1 MDNIEL
7 FVDKNLAKIDHENKV
22 LLLTYGLFHSG
33 THISTYEKFGE
44 KFLNWLVNNP
54 KYDDYK
60 IVINQ
65 SSEPLCNASAQSKCN
80 RYFENYKLSSKI
92 FKRKNREV
100 WFIYDSDG
108 EAFSNW
114 IFEQLGFKTLSYH
127 FHFHRKVVYNSFY
140 NEIPSIKIIPYDK
153 KFIIING
160 NIDNEHKPKIMNLF
174 TELNLWDISYWSFS
188 NFTNFGMDIYK
199 NRTNLFKIFK
209 NLIPLFEQSFLYIVT
224 ETVSD
229 NFYMNSNVPMD
240 FMSKMG
246 RALYYPTPFVVVGNM
261 GVLKRLQDMGF
272 KTFSDFWD
280 ESYDNEPNL
289 DDRLEK
295 IKQILN
301 YINNLEMDDLVIIR
315 NKMLPIFEHNRI
327 IIKNLQDKENLE
339 ISKLFPN
346 LLNSNNY
353 KQLEFIKME
362 IFKIESNNKTINV
375 LYYEN
380 LDGGGSTFGIKA
392 LKSLEVAKYLKK
404 GNTLEI
410 CSGPGFM
417 GFYLKSIDIADNL
430 YLTDINNSNR
440 ECIDSTIE
448 VNNLSNVEFIKSD
461 CFESIP
467 NNLIFDTIVSNP
479 PHFKS
484 ERPGGYRSQNEMLI
498 SLDSDMRIH
507 KSIFENAKNYMHKDS
522 RLILV
527 ENCDGVTESDIR
539 KLIDGVYRIE
549 YVEYDKYKW
558 EGKSTFY
565 TIILYLL

>member
-1 MDNIEL
+1 VNNIEL
-7 FVDKNLAKIDHENKV
+7 FIHPSLAKVDHENKV
-22 LLLTYGLFHSG
+22 VLLTFGLFHSG

-44 KFLNWLVNNP
+44 RFLNWLVNNP
-54 KYDDYK
+54 KYNDYK
-60 IVINQ
+60 IAIDQ
-65 SSEPLCNASAQSKCN
+65 SSEPLCNAGFQSQGNK
-80 RYFENYKLSSKI
+80 YFWNYKRTSQI
-92 FKRKNREV
+92 FKTKNREV
-100 WFIYDSDG
+100 WFISDSTG
-108 EAFSNW
+108 EEFSNW
-114 IFEQLGFKTLSYH
+114 IFKEFGFKTLTYH
-127 FHFHRKVVYNSFY
+127 FHFNDMVVNTCFYKDVPNIRTNSYN
-140 NEIPSIKIIPYDK
+140 K

-160 NIDNEHKPKIMNLF
+160 NVQNEHKPKIMYTI
-174 TELNLWDISYWSFS
+174 TELNLWDNSYWSFDKL
-188 NFTNFGMDIYK
+188 TNFGMEIYK
-199 NRTNLFKIFK
+199 HKQDLYQIFK
-209 NLIPLFEQSFLYIVT
+209 NLKPLFDKTFLYIVT
-224 ETVSD
+224 ETIAD
-229 NFYMNSNVPMD
+229 NFYMNTDIPMD

-246 RALYYPTPFVVVGNM
+246 RALYYPTPFIVVGNM

-280 ESYDNEPNL
+280 ESYDDMANL

-295 IKQILN
+295 IKEILF
-301 YINNLEMDDLVIIR
+301 YINNLEMDELVIIR
-315 NKMLPIFEHNRI
+315 NKMLPIFEHNRLVL
-327 IIKNLQDKENLE
+327 KELQKKENLE
-339 ISKLFPN
+339 ISKLFPK
-346 LLNSNNY
+346 LLDNKNY
-353 KQLEFIKME
+353 EQLEFIKME
-362 IFKIESNNKTINV
+362 IFKIESNNKTIDV
-375 LYYEN
+375 SYYKD

-392 LKSLEVAKYLKK
+392 LKSLEVAKHLKK
-404 GNTLEI
+404 GNTLEV

-430 YLTDINNSNR
+430 YLTDINESNR

-484 ERPGGYRSQNEMLI
+484 ERPGGYRSENEMLI

-507 KSIFENAKNYMHKDS
+507 KSIFENAKNHMHKDS

-527 ENCDGVTESDIR
+527 ENCDGVTENDIR
-539 KLIDGVYRIE
+539 KLVDGVYGIE

-558 EGKSTFY
+558 QGKSTFY

>member
-1 MDNIEL
+1 MNDIEL
-7 FVDKNLAKIDHENKV
+7 FIDKNFAKVDHENKV
-22 LLLTYGLFHSG
+22 VLLIYQLIQSG
-33 THISTYEKFGE
+33 ISISTYEKFGE
-44 KFLNWLVNNP
+44 KFLNWLINNP

-92 FKRKNREV
+92 FKRKNREI
-100 WFIYDSDG
+100 WFICDSDG

-127 FHFHRKVVYNSFY
+127 FHFHREVVHNSFY
-140 NEIPSIKIIPYDK
+140 GGIPSIKTIPYNK

-174 TELNLWDISYWSFS
+174 TELNLWDVSYWSFS

-199 NRTNLFKIFK
+199 NRTDLFKIFK

-224 ETVSD
+224 ETISD

-289 DDRLEK
+289 DDRLKK
-295 IKQILN
+295 IKEILN
-301 YINNLEMDDLVIIR
+301 YINNLEMDELVIIR

-353 KQLEFIKME
+353 KQLEFIKMD
-362 IFKIESNNKTINV
+362 IFKIESNRKTIDV
-375 LYYEN
+375 LYAKA
-380 LDGGGSTFGIKA
+380 LDGGGTTFGIKA
-392 LKSLEVAKYLKK
+392 LKSLEVAKHLKK

-430 YLTDINNSNR
+430 YLTDINNSNK
-440 ECIDSTIE
+440 ECIDSTIQF
-448 VNNLSNVEFIKSD
+448 NNLSNVEFIKSD

-467 NNLIFDTIVSNP
+467 KNLIFDTIVSNP

-484 ERPGGYRSQNEMLI
+484 ERPGGYRSENEMLI

-507 KSIFENAKNYMHKDS
+507 KSIFENAKNHMHKDS

-527 ENCDGVTESDIR
+527 ENCDGVTENDIR
-539 KLIDGVYRIE
+539 KLVDGVYGIE

>member
-1 MDNIEL
+1 VNNTEL
-7 FVDKNLAKIDHENKV
+7 FVGEKFAKVDDENKV
-22 LLLTYGLFHSG
+22 VLLSYGLFHSG
-33 THISTYEKFGE
+33 TNISTYEKFGE
-44 KFLNWLVNNP
+44 SCLNWLVDNS

-65 SSEPLCNASAQSKCN
+65 SSEPLCNAGVQSQGN
-80 RYFENYKLSSKI
+80 RYFWNYKQGSEI
-92 FKRKNREV
+92 FKKKNKQV
-100 WFIYDSDG
+100 WFICDSMG
-108 EAFSNW
+108 EEFSNW
-114 IFEQLGFKTLSYH
+114 IWDEFNFKVLTYH
-127 FHFHRKVVYNSFY
+127 FHFNKQVVHDSFY
-140 NEIPSIKIIPYDK
+140 NDIPNIRTNSYDK

-160 NIDNEHKPKIMNLF
+160 NIQNEHKPKIMYAF
-174 TELNLWDISYWSFS
+174 TELNLWDNSYWSFDKL
-188 NFTNFGMDIYK
+188 TNFGMEIYK
-199 NRTNLFKIFK
+199 HKQDLFRIFK
-209 NLIPLFEQSFLYIVT
+209 NLKPLFDKTFLYVVT
-224 ETVSD
+224 ETISD
-229 NFYMNSNVPMD
+229 NFYMNTDIPMD

-261 GVLKRLQDMGF
+261 GILKRLQDMGF

-280 ESYDNEPNL
+280 ESYDDVPNL

-295 IKQILN
+295 IKEILN
-301 YINNLEMDDLVIIR
+301 YINNLEMDELVIIR
-315 NKMLPIFEHNRI
+315 NKMLPIFEHNREI
-327 IIKNLQDKENLE
+327 LKNLQEKENLE
-339 ISKLFPN
+339 ISKLFPK
-346 LLNSNNY
+346 LLDNKHY
-353 KQLEFIKME
+353 KQLEFIKMD
-362 IFKIESNNKTINV
+362 IFKIETKNKTIDV
-375 LYYEN
+375 LYYKN

-392 LKSLEVAKYLKK
+392 LKSLEVVKHFKK

-430 YLTDINNSNR
+430 YLTDINDSNK
-440 ECIDSTIE
+440 ECIDSTIKF
-448 VNNLSNVEFIKSD
+448 NNLSNVEFIKSD

-467 NNLIFDTIVSNP
+467 NNLVFDTIVSNP

-527 ENCDGVTESDIR
+527 ENCDGVTEEDIR
-539 KLIDGVYRIE
+539 KMTKGIYEVE
-549 YVEYDKYKW
+549 HVEYDKYNW
-558 EGKSTFY
+558 NGKSTFY

>member
-1 MDNIEL
+1 
-7 FVDKNLAKIDHENKV
+7 
-22 LLLTYGLFHSG
+22 
-33 THISTYEKFGE
+33 
-44 KFLNWLVNNP
+44 
-54 KYDDYK
+54 
-60 IVINQ
+60 
-65 SSEPLCNASAQSKCN
+65 
-80 RYFENYKLSSKI
+80 
-92 FKRKNREV
+92 
-100 WFIYDSDG
+100 
-108 EAFSNW
+108 
-114 IFEQLGFKTLSYH
+114 
-127 FHFHRKVVYNSFY
+127 
-140 NEIPSIKIIPYDK
+140 
-153 KFIIING
+153 
-160 NIDNEHKPKIMNLF
+160 MNLH
-174 TELNLWDISYWSFS
+174 
-188 NFTNFGMDIYK
+188 
-199 NRTNLFKIFK
+199 
-209 NLIPLFEQSFLYIVT
+209 
-224 ETVSD
+224 
-229 NFYMNSNVPMD
+229 
-240 FMSKMG
+240 
-246 RALYYPTPFVVVGNM
+246 PFFIVGNPNTLKY
-261 GVLKRLQDMGF
+261 LKRIGF

-327 IIKNLQDKENLE
+327 ILKNLQDKENLE

-346 LLNSNNY
+346 LLDNKNY

-467 NNLIFDTIVSNP
+467 KNLIFDTIVSNP

-484 ERPGGYRSQNEMLI
+484 ERPGGYRSENEMLI
-498 SLDSDMRIH
+498 SLDGDMRIH
-507 KSIFENAKNYMHKDS
+507 KSIFENAKNYMNKDS
-522 RLILV
+522 RLVLV
-527 ENCDGVTESDIR
+527 ENCDGVTENDIR
-539 KLIDGVYRIE
+539 KLVDGIYGIE